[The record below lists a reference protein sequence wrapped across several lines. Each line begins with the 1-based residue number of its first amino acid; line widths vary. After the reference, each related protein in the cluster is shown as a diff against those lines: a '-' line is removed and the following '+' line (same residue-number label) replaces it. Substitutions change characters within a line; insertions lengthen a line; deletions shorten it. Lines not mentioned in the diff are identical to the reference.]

1 MILFQTANKKTRLSA
16 IELSIRTF
24 KANMGEQFT
33 LLFSH
38 HNRKHMF
45 LALDGQKVVS
55 MVNYYPSRIT
65 LNGIQFNVASI
76 GSVCT
81 DTAYRGQNLA
91 SKLLINA
98 EQAMI
103 QSSIDFTIISGSG
116 GIYER
121 FGARDV
127 GYNHEYLIPIEQF
140 SKDEKMHIRVY
151 QDSDFLDIYALYQN
165 ESHRYLRTKAEF
177 KQLLK
182 SQTVAD
188 TYCTYP
194 VVVIE
199 KERRIVGYVILN
211 HYEDATDLWVKEF
224 AGNRK
229 TFYAAIHTVLTFFKK
244 SEIHIVVSAIDRL
257 NGLFDTKPHKIITQ
271 EASIKIIHRTS
282 FVSKINRFLALH
294 QPGIKLSIMGIDYVL
309 KSHQK
314 EHKLNENE
322 LLMLVFSGQ
331 NRLGLWTE
339 HDIQLMGFPLPLPWS
354 HNLNYQ

>member
-38 HNRKHMF
+38 HNGKHMF

-116 GIYER
+116 GIYEK

-140 SKDEKMHIRVY
+140 PKDETMHIRVY
-151 QDSDFLDIYALYQN
+151 QDCDFEDIYALYQN
-165 ESHRYLRTKAEF
+165 ESYRYLRTKAEF

-224 AGNRK
+224 AGNRQ
-229 TFYAAIHTVLTFFKK
+229 TFYNAIQALLTFFKK
-244 SEIHIVVSAIDRL
+244 TEIHLVVSAIDPL
-257 NGLFDTKPHKIITQ
+257 NGLFSTKPHKIITQ
-271 EASIKIIHRTS
+271 EASIKIIHRAD
-282 FVSKINRFLALH
+282 FVSKINHYFSKQKADYE
-294 QPGIKLSIMGIDYVL
+294 LSISGAHYVL
-309 KSHQK
+309 KGQQKRHQ
-314 EHKLNENE
+314 LNDDE
-322 LLMLVFSGQ
+322 LLLLIFNGQ
-331 NRLGLWTE
+331 NSSEIWHERE
-339 HDIQLMGFPLPLPWS
+339 IQSMGFPLPLPWS